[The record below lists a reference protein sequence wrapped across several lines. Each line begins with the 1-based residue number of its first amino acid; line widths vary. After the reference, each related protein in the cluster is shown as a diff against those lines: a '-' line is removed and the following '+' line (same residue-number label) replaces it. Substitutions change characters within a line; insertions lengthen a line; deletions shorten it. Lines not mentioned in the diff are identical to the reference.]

1 MTVVGRCRLC
11 LNEAGLQNSHFI
23 PQAAYKR
30 VRGEGK
36 NPNPI
41 VVQDGKTIQT
51 SAQTRAHLLCHDCEQ
66 RLSKNGEH
74 TFFLNC
80 YRGPGKFRLLQVLKE
95 QKPLLEDDRFA
106 AYAVPESENSVIEQI
121 GYMGLSVLWKSAA
134 HAWKDRGSTIPSISL
149 GSPYQEQIR
158 QFLLKAGPF
167 PEYAA
172 MLAEVSDQSN
182 RLIQIVGTPATSKFS
197 THYLHWIDLCG
208 VRFNLIVGAR
218 MPRRIRELCM
228 FRPGRKAMLVA
239 KRQEWAMASDYRE
252 LLRVLVA
259 NADRLPHFALR

>member
-1 MTVVGRCRLC
+1 MKVVGQCRLC
-11 LNEAGLQNSHFI
+11 LREAELRDSHFI

-41 VVQDGKTIQT
+41 VVQDGKAVQT

-74 TFFLNC
+74 AFFLNC

-121 GYMGLSVLWKSAA
+121 GYMGLSLLWKSAA

-158 QFLLKAGPF
+158 RFLLKAGPF
-167 PEYAA
+167 PEHAAMVVEVSDENNRLVAVIGTPASSKWPTHHVHWIDICGITFNLFVGPRMPQPIRELSVFRTGQKCVLVAKQQEA
-172 MLAEVSDQSN
+172 MLA
-182 RLIQIVGTPATSKFS
+182 RT
-197 THYLHWIDLCG
+197 
-208 VRFNLIVGAR
+208 
-218 MPRRIRELCM
+218 
-228 FRPGRKAMLVA
+228 
-239 KRQEWAMASDYRE
+239 YRE
-252 LLRVLVA
+252 HLKTLAKGR
-259 NADRLPHFALR
+259 